1 MNLPT
6 TVSVQRGA
14 STAVD
19 AETAVAELAV
29 QLQPETAE
37 LIVFFASPDYDREEL
52 AIALREHFA
61 NTQVIGC
68 TTAGEIG
75 PAGYGE
81 GTLSGFSLRSGDF
94 SIEVG
99 RLEKLQELELDA
111 GTHAMQSLM
120 DHTRERGL
128 KVDAQ
133 HCFGFLLVDGLSMRE
148 EAVVSSLHR
157 PLGEIHLFGGSAG
170 DALNFGAT
178 YLYENGSFKNDIAL
192 FALVHTELAFE
203 VFRTQ
208 HFVETEAR
216 MVITE
221 ADPLSRV
228 VTEINAEPAAREY
241 ARQVGLELDELS
253 PQIFAAHPVLV
264 RVGGENFVRSIAKV
278 NDDES
283 LSFFC
288 AVESGN
294 VLTVARGV
302 DLVGS
307 LQQTFDQ
314 VRERV
319 GEPLL
324 TIGCDCI
331 LRSLESQRDELRGQI
346 AEVLERNRTI
356 GFATYG
362 EQFDAMH
369 VNQTFTGVMIGSRR
383 AA

>member
-1 MNLPT
+1 MPSST
-6 TVSVQRGA
+6 THAVRRGA
-14 STAVD
+14 SRATEAR
-19 AETAVAELAV
+19 EAVAELAA
-29 QLQPETAE
+29 QLDPAQAE
-37 LIVFFASPDYDREEL
+37 LVVFFASPVYDRAEL
-52 AIALREHFA
+52 AAALAEHFSA
-61 NTQVIGC
+61 TQVIGC
-68 TTAGEIG
+68 TTAGEFG

-81 GTLSGFSLRSGDF
+81 GTLSGFSFRRGEF
-94 SIEVG
+94 SFEVG
-99 RLEKLQELELDA
+99 RLDALQELEIDA
-111 GTHAMQSLM
+111 GTHAMQAAMDSL
-120 DHTRERGL
+120 RGRGL
-128 KVDAQ
+128 QVDAQ

-170 DALNFGAT
+170 DDPDFGSTFVYVDGEFRADCAT
-178 YLYENGSFKNDIAL
+178 CL
-192 FALVHTELAFE
+192 LVHTELPFE

-221 ADPLSRV
+221 ADPLNRI
-228 VTEINAEPAAREY
+228 VTEINGEPAAREY
-241 ARQVGLELDELS
+241 AAQVGLEIEELT

-264 RVGGENFVRSIAKV
+264 RVGGETFVRSIAKV

-288 AVESGN
+288 AIEPGN
-294 VLTVARGV
+294 VLTVAQGV

-307 LQQTFDQ
+307 LQRAFDE
-314 VRERV
+314 VRGRI
-319 GEPLL
+319 GEPQI

-331 LRSLESQRDELRGQI
+331 LRSLESQRDEVREQV
-346 AEVLERNRTI
+346 AEVLERNQTV

-369 VNQTFTGVMIGSRR
+369 VNQTFTGVVIGARR